1 MEETA
6 HNGKSILIT
15 GGTSGLGLELVKV
28 FHDKGFNVICTGRQT
43 KNLPGFEKRFQ
54 FYSVDFSDLSNTAR
68 IINETC
74 RRITPDFVICNAGIL
89 STPEYTQTEDGFEY
103 TFQVNFLAHL
113 LINEIIIRS
122 TPDHYPLKI
131 ASVTSPVY
139 KMANP
144 FPDWKCDNQNYRPL
158 KAYSESKLFLAMMG
172 SHLAAKYPE
181 KKLECFSID
190 PGTFRSSIYRT
201 QGRFFRSLYGIAA
214 PFMRNPLKVAD
225 AIFEMMVNPGF
236 SDGRIYNI
244 RKRPEP
250 PPEHDQALIGSFWTR
265 CNEITE
271 QYLKL

>member
-1 MEETA
+1 M
-6 HNGKSILIT
+6 K
-15 GGTSGLGLELVKV
+15 
-28 FHDKGFNVICTGRQT
+28 
-43 KNLPGFEKRFQ
+43 
-54 FYSVDFSDLSNTAR
+54 
-68 IINETC
+68 TC

-139 KMANP
+139 KMAILFLTGNVIIR
-144 FPDWKCDNQNYRPL
+144 NYRPL

-190 PGTFRSSIYRT
+190 PGTFRSSIYRNPGQVLQIT
-201 QGRFFRSLYGIAA
+201 LRHSCSIYE
-214 PFMRNPLKVAD
+214 NPLKV
-225 AIFEMMVNPGF
+225 G
-236 SDGRIYNI
+236 
-244 RKRPEP
+244 
-250 PPEHDQALIGSFWTR
+250 
-265 CNEITE
+265 
-271 QYLKL
+271 